1 MHEGFT
7 TSLILIEYLTVILS
21 GIGLFL
27 VAKIIYRGSN
37 SAGQTAM
44 FGALLIITGGLCNAT
59 SQLLGTLNN
68 SEHDLLS
75 ELLWLLKGPGYT
87 LVFAAVLQWSLHASH
102 KAPKALPALMAVIVL
117 SSAIGLDDSNPENLL
132 SFFILLAATVVFF
145 SGVIIVFIGH
155 GIRKKLYFS
164 ASLLILSLCMNLV
177 TPLLIQNLNLFANFP
192 WLTTVINTA
201 TQLSFAA
208 GMWLIYNAHLK
219 DKKKPH

>member
-21 GIGLFL
+21 GIGLLL
-27 VAKIIYRGSN
+27 VAKIVYRGSN

-44 FGALLIITGGLCNAT
+44 FGALLIIIGGLCNAT

-68 SEHDLLS
+68 SEYDLLS

-102 KAPKALPALMAVIVL
+102 KAPKALPVLMAVIVL

-145 SGVIIVFIGH
+145 SGVIIIFIGH
-155 GIRKKLYFS
+155 GIREKLYFS

-177 TPLLIQNLNLFANFP
+177 TPLLIQNLNLLANIP

-201 TQLSFAA
+201 AQLSFAI

-219 DKKKPH
+219 DKKKPQ